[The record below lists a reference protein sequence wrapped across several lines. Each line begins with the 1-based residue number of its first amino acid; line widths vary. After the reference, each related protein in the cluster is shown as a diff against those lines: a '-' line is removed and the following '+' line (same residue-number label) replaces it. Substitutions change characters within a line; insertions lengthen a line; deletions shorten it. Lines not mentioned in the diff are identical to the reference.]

1 MKTRIEYE
9 VSFELE
15 GEEQAIVP
23 GRKNITWFKLQTVVV
38 HLEGPEMTHRD
49 HVFYA
54 SGSRVKKGGGVDK
67 RFGSGWWGS
76 VDLPPEEI
84 DKWVERARSA
94 VRLYTP

>member
-23 GRKNITWFKLQTVVV
+23 GRGPINNWYKLQTVVV
-38 HLEGPEMTHRD
+38 HLEGREMIHRD

-54 SGSRVKKGGGVDK
+54 AGSRVRKDGGVDK
-67 RFGSGWWGS
+67 RFGTGWWGP
-76 VDLPPEEI
+76 VDLPPSDI
-84 DKWVERARSA
+84 DKWVERARGVITYA
-94 VRLYTP
+94 